1 MAVTAQMKTLHSL
14 LMILIIAV
22 FALPLIFVNNLQV
35 QGAGYTEV
43 SGILW
48 NNTTWTAANS
58 PYVVTDLVQ
67 VPANVTLTIEPGVT
81 VNSAK
86 KTFGGY
92 LFLLNGQILANG
104 ASDKPVIFNVN
115 NSGLVSATN
124 SGADA
129 FLKLDY
135 CIVNN
140 ASYVWNPRSSG
151 SGLGYFNLTHS
162 VIHNSKMSFFDIGGA
177 KKDIYIEY
185 NSFVNTTLNIAS
197 DAAVYVRYNLFNG
210 NSHNNLGF
218 VIRNSFNGQNL
229 FVEYNTFFNI
239 NGVVLSLIDSHSTS
253 SGMIAPNNYWG
264 TTDLNKIKSMIYD
277 NSTDILCQGAI
288 TYLPI
293 LQELDPKT
301 PTPTIEPT
309 PTPSSSLPTETP
321 TATQTP
327 QQTTSPTNTPYPTF
341 TTTYAPFTDKPSTQ
355 NTNQTSGQT
364 LTLVIAVGVIIAI
377 GAILGVG
384 KLKSKK
390 S

>member
-1 MAVTAQMKTLHSL
+1 MKPAPSFVIL
-14 LMILIIAV
+14 LLIAAFIAPFSV
-22 FALPLIFVNNLQV
+22 IASPV
-35 QGAGYTEV
+35 QGAGSTEV

-48 NNTTWTAANS
+48 DSTTWTAANS
-58 PYVVTDLVQ
+58 PYVITDLVQ
-67 VPANVTLTIEPGVT
+67 IPENVTLTIEPGVT

-104 ASDKPVIFNVN
+104 ASDNPIIFNVN

-124 SGADA
+124 SGADS

-135 CIVNN
+135 CVVNN

-151 SGLGYFNLTHS
+151 SGYGYLNITHS
-162 VIHNSKMSFFDIGGA
+162 IIHNSKMSFIDIDNSA
-177 KKDIYIEY
+177 KDIYIEY

-197 DAAVYVRYNLFNG
+197 DAAVYVRHNLFNG

-218 VIRNSFNGQNL
+218 VIRNSGNGQNL

-239 NGVVLSLIDSHSTS
+239 NGVVLSLIDSNSPS

-264 TTDLNKIKSMIYD
+264 TTDLAVIKSMIYD
-277 NSTDILCQGAI
+277 NSTDITCPTAI

-293 LQELDPKT
+293 LQEPDPKT

-309 PTPSSSLPTETP
+309 PTPTPTTSLPVETP
-321 TATQTP
+321 AVTQTP
-327 QQTTSPTNTPYPTF
+327 QQTAAPTITPFLTLPPTE
-341 TTTYAPFTDKPSTQ
+341 APSTEQ
-355 NTNQTSGQT
+355 PVTQHTNQSDGFEQLVT
-364 LTLVIAVGVIIAI
+364 LAIAVSVIIVI
-377 GAILGVG
+377 CVIFGLG
-384 KLKSKK
+384 KLKSSKTAK
-390 S
+390 T